1 MGSLSRS
8 QLIVYGAVAVVLLLV
23 GARWIRSGDAGS
35 EPAGDIAYSDSSA
48 PPAGGEGPGS
58 LAVDTQGGADV
69 VVDVA
74 GGVVNPGVYRLP
86 AGSRVNDAVQRA
98 GGATARAEIEAINRA
113 ARLTDG
119 QQIIIPVRAKGPAG
133 VATGSAVVGSSSVT
147 DPTGPISIG
156 TASLEELDTIEGI
169 GPVTAQKILDYRDQ
183 HGGIGSI
190 EQLDEIDGIGPATM
204 EALRSRL
211 QP

>member
-23 GARWIRSGDAGS
+23 GARWVRSGDSQG
-35 EPAGDIAYSDSSA
+35 EPAGDVAYSGPVAS
-48 PPAGGEGPGS
+48 AGGEATGT
-58 LAVDTQGGADV
+58 LAVDAEGGADV

-74 GGVVNPGVYRLP
+74 GAVVNPGVYRLP

-119 QQIIIPVRAKGPAG
+119 QQVIVPERVAG
-133 VATGSAVVGSSSVT
+133 AAGSVASAAAVGDAT
-147 DPTGPISIG
+147 AEATGPISIG
-156 TASLEELDTIEGI
+156 TASPEELDTIEGI
-169 GPVTAQKILDYRDQ
+169 GPVTAQKILEYRDQ
-183 HGGIGSI
+183 YGGIASI

>member
-23 GARWIRSGDAGS
+23 GARWIRSGDGEGA
-35 EPAGDIAYSDSSA
+35 PAGDVAYSDSSSST
-48 PPAGGEGPGS
+48 AGGETAGT
-58 LAVDTQGGADV
+58 LAVDADGGADV
-69 VVDVA
+69 VVDVSGA
-74 GGVVNPGVYRLP
+74 VADPGVYRLP
-86 AGSRVNDAVQRA
+86 AGSRVNDAIQRA

-119 QQIIIPVRAKGPAG
+119 QQIVVPQGVRGPAG
-133 VATGSAVVGSSSVT
+133 ALPASAAVDGAGTEATA
-147 DPTGPISIG
+147 PISIG

-169 GPVTAQKILDYRDQ
+169 GPVTAQSILDYRDE
-183 HGGIGSI
+183 HGGIASI

-204 EALRSRL
+204 EALRQRL

>member
-8 QLIVYGAVAVVLLLV
+8 QLIVYGAIAVVLLLV
-23 GARWIRSGDAGS
+23 GARWIRSGDAQG
-35 EPAGDIAYSDSSA
+35 EPAGDVTYSGSSA
-48 PPAGGEGPGS
+48 STAGGEAAGTF
-58 LAVDTQGGADV
+58 AVDAEGGADV

-74 GGVVNPGVYRLP
+74 GAVANPGVYRLP

-98 GGATARAEIEAINRA
+98 GGATAHAEIEAINRA

-119 QQIIIPVRAKGPAG
+119 QQIIVPARAKTPVG
-133 VATGSAVVGSSSVT
+133 VVEGSATGSATADSTAPISVGS
-147 DPTGPISIG
+147 
-156 TASLEELDTIEGI
+156 ASLEELDTIEGI
-169 GPVTAQKILDYRDQ
+169 GPVTAQKILDFRDE
-183 HGGIGSI
+183 HGGIASI

-204 EALRSRL
+204 DGLRSRL